1 MKSLYFFFCIFLVMS
16 CSKSNDENPITETMS
31 YQTKNQ
37 TIQFNVVSDEYYL
50 IANSTYINKIK
61 NAEGNHYFPIDASSC
76 ILRKEL
82 KGNSF
87 RKRAED
93 LIKQYPECRIDPV
106 LLYADGTKQI
116 TKGELLVKLTPNTS
130 MPKTIT
136 DQGFSITD
144 NLTNNTYLL
153 SSTHST
159 EEIFSM
165 IKTFESL
172 EAVVFAEPNFTKL
185 LKQNP

>member
-1 MKSLYFFFCIFLVMS
+1 MKPLYFFFCIFLVMS
-16 CSKSNDENPITETMS
+16 CSKSTDENPITETMS

-50 IANSTYINKIK
+50 IANS
-61 NAEGNHYFPIDASSC
+61 
-76 ILRKEL
+76 
-82 KGNSF
+82 
-87 RKRAED
+87 
-93 LIKQYPECRIDPV
+93 
-106 LLYADGTKQI
+106 
-116 TKGELLVKLTPNTS
+116 
-130 MPKTIT
+130 
-136 DQGFSITD
+136 
-144 NLTNNTYLL
+144 YLL

>member
-1 MKSLYFFFCIFLVMS
+1 M
-16 CSKSNDENPITETMS
+16 
-31 YQTKNQ
+31 
-37 TIQFNVVSDEYYL
+37 
-50 IANSTYINKIK
+50 
-61 NAEGNHYFPIDASSC
+61 
-76 ILRKEL
+76 

-93 LIKQYPECRIDPV
+93 LIKQYTECRIDPV

-116 TKGELLVKLTPNTS
+116 TKGELLVKLTPNTP

-159 EEIFSM
+159 EKIFSM

-172 EAVVFAEPNFTKL
+172 EGVVFAEPNFTKL
-185 LKQNP
+185 LKQNL

>member
-1 MKSLYFFFCIFLVMS
+1 
-16 CSKSNDENPITETMS
+16 
-31 YQTKNQ
+31 
-37 TIQFNVVSDEYYL
+37 
-50 IANSTYINKIK
+50 
-61 NAEGNHYFPIDASSC
+61 
-76 ILRKEL
+76 
-82 KGNSF
+82 
-87 RKRAED
+87 
-93 LIKQYPECRIDPV
+93 
-106 LLYADGTKQI
+106 
-116 TKGELLVKLTPNTS
+116 

-144 NLTNNTYLL
+144 NLTNDTYLL

>member
-1 MKSLYFFFCIFLVMS
+1 
-16 CSKSNDENPITETMS
+16 
-31 YQTKNQ
+31 
-37 TIQFNVVSDEYYL
+37 
-50 IANSTYINKIK
+50 
-61 NAEGNHYFPIDASSC
+61 
-76 ILRKEL
+76 
-82 KGNSF
+82 
-87 RKRAED
+87 
-93 LIKQYPECRIDPV
+93 
-106 LLYADGTKQI
+106 
-116 TKGELLVKLTPNTS
+116 

-144 NLTNNTYLL
+144 NLTNDTYLL

-172 EAVVFAEPNFTKL
+172 ETVVFAEPNFTKL

>member
-1 MKSLYFFFCIFLVMS
+1 MKPLYFFFCMFLVMS
-16 CSKSNDENPITETMS
+16 CSKSTDENPITETMS

-61 NAEGNHYFPIDASSC
+61 NAEGNYYFPIDASSC

-93 LIKQYPECRIDPV
+93 LIKQYPECRIEPV

-116 TKGELLVKLTPNTS
+116 TS
-130 MPKTIT
+130 
-136 DQGFSITD
+136 
-144 NLTNNTYLL
+144 Y
-153 SSTHST
+153 
-159 EEIFSM
+159 
-165 IKTFESL
+165 
-172 EAVVFAEPNFTKL
+172 
-185 LKQNP
+185 

>member
-1 MKSLYFFFCIFLVMS
+1 MDQESIDTLGLK
-16 CSKSNDENPITETMS
+16 DEAATPEGYRWEN
-31 YQTKNQ
+31 
-37 TIQFNVVSDEYYL
+37 L
-50 IANSTYINKIK
+50 LNKQ
-61 NAEGNHYFPIDASSC
+61 GP
-76 ILRKEL
+76 
-82 KGNSF
+82 
-87 RKRAED
+87 D
-93 LIKQYPECRIDPV
+93 LIKQYPECRIEPV

-116 TKGELLVKLTPNTS
+116 IKGELLVKLTPNTP

-144 NLTNNTYLL
+144 NLTNDTYLL